1 MEPRVIH
8 DLRLLAEA
16 FGGLSL
22 LAVGGGNAIIPD
34 MQRIVVDQY
43 HWVTARQFLD
53 LFAIT
58 RATPGPG
65 STIVLLIGQKVAG
78 LPGALVGGIAM
89 YAPSSLLVF
98 LCARIWHHTQKS
110 RAVIILE
117 RALGPIAIG
126 LIFAS
131 AIVLVQSTE
140 HTILAWCTTAAAVAL
155 LTMTDLN
162 PLLILGGGAAI
173 AALAACV

>member
-1 MEPRVIH
+1 MIH
-8 DLRLLAEA
+8 QLLLLAKA

-22 LAVGGGNAIIPD
+22 LAFGGGNAIIPD

-43 HWVTARQFLD
+43 HWMPAREFLD

-65 STIVLLIGQKVAG
+65 STIVLLIGQKIAG
-78 LPGALVGGIAM
+78 LPGAFVGGIAM
-89 YAPSSLLVF
+89 YAPSSLLIF
-98 LCARIWHHTQKS
+98 MCARIWHHTQDSKS
-110 RAVIILE
+110 IAVLE

-140 HTILAWCTTAAAVAL
+140 HNILAWGTTAAATLL

-162 PLLILGGGAAI
+162 PLIILGMGAGVAVLV
-173 AALAACV
+173 AYV

>member
-1 MEPRVIH
+1 MIH
-8 DLRLLAEA
+8 QLLLLAKV

-22 LAVGGGNAIIPD
+22 LAFGGGNAIIPD

-43 HWVTARQFLD
+43 HWLTAREFLD

-65 STIVLLIGQKVAG
+65 STIVLLIGQKLAG
-78 LPGALVGGIAM
+78 LPGAFVSGLAM
-89 YAPSSLLVF
+89 YIPSSLLVF
-98 LCARIWHHTQKS
+98 ICARIWRQTQGSK
-110 RAVIILE
+110 VITILE

-131 AIVLVQSTE
+131 AVVLVQSTE
-140 HTILAWCTTAAAVAL
+140 HTILAWGATAASTLL
-155 LTMTDLN
+155 LTMTELN
-162 PLLILGGGAAI
+162 PLIVLGMGAGV
-173 AALAACV
+173 AALVAYV

>member
-1 MEPRVIH
+1 MIH
-8 DLRLLAEA
+8 PLLALTKV

-34 MQRIVVDQY
+34 MQRIVVDQH
-43 HWVTARQFLD
+43 HWLTAREFLD

-78 LPGALVGGIAM
+78 LAGAFAGGIAM
-89 YAPSSLLVF
+89 YGPSSLLVF
-98 LCARIWHHTQKS
+98 VCSRIWHHTQGSKTV
-110 RAVIILE
+110 ALLE
-117 RALGPIAIG
+117 RGLAPIAIG

-131 AIVLVQSTE
+131 AVVLIKTTE
-140 HTILAWCTTAAAVAL
+140 HHLLAWGMTIAATLL
-155 LTMTDLN
+155 LTLTELN
-162 PLLILGGGAAI
+162 PLLILGAGAGV
-173 AALAACV
+173 AALAAYV

>member
-1 MEPRVIH
+1 MTH
-8 DLRLLAEA
+8 NLLLLVKVFSA
-16 FGGLSL
+16 LSL
-22 LAVGGGNAIIPD
+22 LAIGGGNAIIPD
-34 MQRIVVDQY
+34 MQHITVDRY
-43 HWVTARQFLD
+43 HWLSAREFLD

-78 LPGALVGGIAM
+78 LPGALVSGFAM

-98 LCARIWHHTQKS
+98 VCARIWQYQQNSK
-110 RAVIILE
+110 AIIVLE

-131 AIVLVQSTE
+131 AVALIQSTE
-140 HTILAWCTTAAAVAL
+140 HDFLAWGITTSATLL
-155 LTMTDLN
+155 LTLTELN
-162 PLLILGGGAAI
+162 PLVILGAG
-173 AALAACV
+173 ACVTAFLTYF